1 MDFIKDSWA
10 GFLLLSFVLVG
21 ILQVIA
27 KSRSTEVQPG
37 MATKSDQFSMRT
49 VFLSIRSGEAMLF
62 FTVLSTTISFFFFAI
77 GFSKYVSDVF
87 PG

>member
-1 MDFIKDSWA
+1 MDFIRDSWV
-10 GFLLLSFVLVG
+10 GFLFASFFLVG
-21 ILQVIA
+21 LLQVIA
-27 KSRSTEVQPG
+27 KSRTTEVQPG

-62 FTVLSTTISFFFFAI
+62 FTVLCITVSFFFFSLGI
-77 GFSKYVSDVF
+77 CKYMIAMF